1 MYSINTEVR
10 YKIYD
15 ICSGNES
22 YWLSDMNEVKKNLK
36 KMLYRYVG
44 RHPIHDNDLL
54 SHIKFNFN
62 EKKKL
67 ALYILQ
73 N

>member
-1 MYSINTEVR
+1 
-10 YKIYD
+10 
-15 ICSGNES
+15 
-22 YWLSDMNEVKKNLK
+22 MNEVKKNLK